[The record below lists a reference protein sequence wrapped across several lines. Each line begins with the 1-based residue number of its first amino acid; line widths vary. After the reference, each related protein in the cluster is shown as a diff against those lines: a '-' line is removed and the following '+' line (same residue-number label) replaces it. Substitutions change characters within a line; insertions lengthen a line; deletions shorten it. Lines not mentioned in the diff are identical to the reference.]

1 MEQKMRIRKIHINCE
16 GCKLECGCPIFE
28 DEILLECVHWKKP
41 SKVKELGINEE
52 RENVVEVEKKSC
64 YENFSKYLE
73 DLEEFKKKMSPRNRE
88 KKRFVII
95 KNPEYKKGIAHRKSG
110 VGYTDNLIEYISWN
124 INSFEYW
131 GMLPIVIFDKKK
143 GKSLKIRERKNW
155 REIVSKWLNGDIESN
170 VIVLK
175 NRNPFNPNDVSYD
188 IIEKR

>member
-1 MEQKMRIRKIHINCE
+1 MDLENGMKKVELKIC
-16 GCKLECGCPIFE
+16 
-28 DEILLECVHWKKP
+28 DDKKASP
-41 SKVKELGINEE
+41 EE
-52 RENVVEVEKKSC
+52 KSSC

-73 DLEEFKKKMSPRNRE
+73 DLEKFKNKMSPRNRE

-95 KNPEYKKGIAHRKSG
+95 KNPEYKKGIAHRRSG

-124 INSFEYW
+124 IGCFEYW

-155 REIVSKWLNGDIESN
+155 RTMVSKWLNGDIESN